1 MIHTQRIRHG
11 RAHSARG
18 ATLLIGM
25 ILLLLMSAVALTSL
39 KAIKTEERMAG
50 NLQDR
55 YLAFQAAEAAL
66 REAEGLLDSPSLPSF
81 GAANG
86 LYRYDQTGIPDAFR
100 FTTANAREYPRD
112 LGVVA
117 HRPLYI
123 VEQMEPGVEQG
134 ASLVV
139 GTHYGAEMRATYRI
153 TAIGYGGAATTRVV
167 LQSSYR
173 R

>member
-1 MIHTQRIRHG
+1 MIHIQRIRHG
-11 RAHSARG
+11 RAHCARG

-66 REAEGLLDSPSLPSF
+66 REAEELLSQPSLPPF
-81 GAANG
+81 GAAMG
-86 LYRYDQTGIPDAFR
+86 LYRYDQTDIPTAFG
-100 FTTANAREYPRD
+100 FATGNAREYRND

-117 HRPLYI
+117 RRPLYI
-123 VEQMEPGVEQG
+123 IEQMEPGVEQG

-139 GTHYGAEMRATYRI
+139 GTRYGTDMRATYRI
-153 TAIGYGGAATTRVV
+153 TAIGYGGAATTRAV